1 MLIYTLKRALLGLLV
16 ALTVSILTFGLL
28 HLSSDPAVTLAGED
42 ATEEDIQQI
51 RVNYGF
57 DKPLPVQ
64 YWVWLT
70 KALQGDLGTS
80 FYFGVPVSQLLA
92 ERLPVT
98 LTLGIC
104 SLFFAIMFAVP
115 LGVLAAMRPNTW
127 LDRVCLTLAVSAQAM
142 PSFWFGLMLI
152 VLFCL
157 WFPLLPVSGSDTW
170 QHFVMPVIVVGT
182 YAMPA
187 IMRLTRTGMLDV
199 LATDYIRTA
208 RAKGL
213 RPRTVLLKH
222 ALRNAVIP
230 VIAVI
235 GVQAGYMLG
244 GSVIVETIFALNGV
258 GLLAYESII
267 YFDLACMEA
276 VVLLLCLVFITTTFA
291 ADILN
296 AWLDPRIRIK

>member
-104 SLFFAIMFAVP
+104 SLFS
-115 LGVLAAMRPNTW
+115 L
-127 LDRVCLTLAVSAQAM
+127 S
-142 PSFWFGLMLI
+142 
-152 VLFCL
+152 
-157 WFPLLPVSGSDTW
+157 
-170 QHFVMPVIVVGT
+170 
-182 YAMPA
+182 
-187 IMRLTRTGMLDV
+187 
-199 LATDYIRTA
+199 
-208 RAKGL
+208 
-213 RPRTVLLKH
+213 
-222 ALRNAVIP
+222 
-230 VIAVI
+230 
-235 GVQAGYMLG
+235 
-244 GSVIVETIFALNGV
+244 
-258 GLLAYESII
+258 
-267 YFDLACMEA
+267 
-276 VVLLLCLVFITTTFA
+276 
-291 ADILN
+291 
-296 AWLDPRIRIK
+296 

>member
-1 MLIYTLKRALLGLLV
+1 MLIYTIKRALLAMLV
-16 ALTVSILTFGLL
+16 ALTVSMLTFGLL
-28 HLSSDPAVTLAGED
+28 HLSSDPAVALAGED
-42 ATEEDIQQI
+42 ATEEDIQMV
-51 RVNYGF
+51 RVDYGF

-64 YWVWLT
+64 YLAWLT

-80 FYFGVPVSQLLA
+80 FYFNIPVSKLLK

-98 LTLGIC
+98 LILGAC
-104 SLFFAIMFAVP
+104 SLVFAILLAVP
-115 LGVLAAMRPNTW
+115 LGVLAAMRPNSK
-127 LDRVCLTLAVSAQAM
+127 LDRICLTLAVSAQAM
-142 PSFWFGLMLI
+142 PAFWLGLMLI
-152 VLFCL
+152 VVFCL

-170 QHFVMPVIVVGT
+170 QHFVMPTIVVGT
-182 YAMPA
+182 NAMPA

-213 RPRTVLLKH
+213 KPKTVLLKH

-235 GVQAGYMLG
+235 GVQAGYMMG
-244 GSVIVETIFALNGV
+244 GSVIIETIFGLNGL
-258 GLLAYESII
+258 GLLAYESIM

-276 VVLLLCLVFITTTFA
+276 VVLLLCFVFIITTFT
-291 ADILN
+291 ADIMN
-296 AWLDPRIRIK
+296 AWLDPRIRIG